1 MTTSQHGPAPTPVS
15 LTVQLARHRH
25 PAVGRNKIYAAI
37 ATGALPAVRVG
48 KRLAI
53 GTMDMDAWVASGCPL
68 VRREVGGSDA
78 S

>member
-1 MTTSQHGPAPTPVS
+1 MTTSPGSPSLSPAS

-25 PAVGRNKIYAAI
+25 PAVGRNRIYAAI

-68 VRREVGGSDA
+68 VCREVGSDA